1 MLQVGLIGYNRQF
14 ILVNLHKIL
23 DRIDSKEEIIYRS
36 DSKIITK
43 TAVYF
48 ILDGLT
54 SIYGLHL
61 DQIFICDDWR
71 KRVYEVHKKEV
82 EHALLAVHNSC
93 VPVEFQVQ
101 EIILE

>member
-1 MLQVGLIGYNRQF
+1 MLQIGLIGYNRQF

-23 DRIDSKEEIIYRS
+23 DRIDPQEEIIYRS

-48 ILDGLT
+48 ILDRLT
-54 SIYGLHL
+54 SIHGLRL
-61 DQIFICDDWR
+61 DQIFICTDWK
-71 KRVYEVHKKEV
+71 KRVYELHKKEV
-82 EHALLAVHNSC
+82 DHLLLAVHSSC